1 MTFSQDQIVA
11 TINLTVLAD
20 SIPELKE
27 RVTITLLD
35 VTTVGLDQHSRGALI
50 DPQRAQALLTILPNG
65 SPYGLIGWHQDSQY
79 LLTQEP
85 QSKKPAVCI
94 VIHLFIQWEKKF

>member
-1 MTFSQDQIVA
+1 MA
-11 TINLTVLAD
+11 TISMTVVAD
-20 SIPELKE
+20 SFPELRE
-27 RVTITLLD
+27 RVTLTLLD
-35 VTTVGLDQHSRGALI
+35 VTTVGLDQLSRGALI

-65 SPYGLIGWHQDSQY
+65 SPYGVIGWHLDSQY

-94 VIHLFIQWEKKF
+94 VIHLFIQWKNHF